1 MKRSLYAFAAAAM
14 LAATITTAAHAA
26 ADIRVRI
33 GDRSSG
39 ATLTFRSEPRVVV
52 IPNTRVYYVR
62 DHDYDLYRY
71 GRYWYYVDDG
81 YWYRATSWRG
91 PFVQVRVSAV
101 PRTVYSVPVRYRR
114 HWRNA
119 SYDNVNY
126 YRSRDRYRDRNY
138 RDRDYRDR
146 NDRDGRDWDGDGR
159 DRDRGRGRG
168 RGNGNGRG

>member
-14 LAATITTAAHAA
+14 LAATITTTAQA

-33 GDRSSG
+33 GDRSG
-39 ATLTFRSEPRVVV
+39 ASITFRSEPRVVV

-71 GRYWYYVDDG
+71 GSYWYYVDDG

-91 PFVQVRVSAV
+91 PFVQVRVSSV
-101 PRTVYSVPVRYRR
+101 PRTVYTVPVRYRR

-126 YRSRDRYRDRNY
+126 YRSRDRYRY
-138 RDRDYRDR
+138 RDRDRDR
-146 NDRDGRDWDGDGR
+146 DWNDHDGRDRDGDGR

-168 RGNGNGRG
+168 RGNGRY